1 MSTVQSESA
10 IPKRIGDLLVDDHVI
25 SANMLQEALETQKR
39 DGGKIVEVLIK
50 LGYLNINDFIKFL
63 GHQPGIA
70 SIDIA
75 HYQIPR
81 EIIALVPKE
90 IVMGLGVFPI
100 DKMGSLLTLGMVCPL
115 DSGTITKIEEVTSLR
130 VKPILCSPDDIRGA
144 INRYFPDDKFEAKA
158 PNTSE
163 TSSPE
168 EEIVPEA
175 VVDADEDVSAPKIES
190 GLRLGNVVRLIR
202 ELKSL
207 PVLPDTVAAVK
218 ESMEDKNSSPNDVA
232 EKIIMDPSVA
242 AKVLSVA
249 NSAAYG
255 FPSQVETVE
264 LAVALLGLRET
275 YSIVLS
281 AAVMNLF
288 DTRERFN
295 YKSYWEEA
303 LNAASASRLIAKACG
318 RGGDKSI
325 FTAGLLH
332 DIGRIALLETA
343 PDQYSKV
350 DVSLIGD
357 DLIKAEQEL
366 LGLAHPEAGFEL
378 ASNWSLP
385 SEISEVIRFHHNPE
399 FSEAVP
405 INISIVSLAEKWT
418 RHLALGGVNK
428 NDLIRDSESMIS
440 TLKMDPSTVSG
451 VFDHVAELQPVRFE
465 WDGS

>member
-1 MSTVQSESA
+1 VSTAQSKTA
-10 IPKRIGDLLVDDHVI
+10 APKRIGDLLVQDCII
-25 SANMLQEALETQKR
+25 SSKMLVEALEAQKR

-50 LGYLNINDFIKFL
+50 LGYITINEFINFL

-90 IVMGLGVFPI
+90 IVIAYEIFPI
-100 DKMGSLLTLGMVCPL
+100 DKMVSLLTLAMVCPL
-115 DSGTITKIEEVTSLR
+115 DSNTIAKIESVTGLR

-144 INRYFPDDKFEAKA
+144 IIRYYPDDAFEAKA
-158 PNTSE
+158 EKPEKAE
-163 TSSPE
+163 TVS
-168 EEIVPEA
+168 
-175 VVDADEDVSAPKIES
+175 DEVTTPKIES
-190 GLRLGNVVRLIR
+190 GLKLGNVVRLIR

-207 PVLPDTVAAVK
+207 PALPDTVASVK
-218 ESMEDKNSSPNDVA
+218 QAMEDKNSSPNDVA
-232 EKIIMDPSVA
+232 EKIILDPSVA
-242 AKVLSVA
+242 VKVLSVA

-303 LNAASASRLIAKACG
+303 LNVASASRLIAKASG
-318 RGGDKSI
+318 RGADKSI

-332 DIGRIALLETA
+332 DIGRIALLKTA
-343 PDQYSKV
+343 PDQYSRV
-350 DVSLIGD
+350 DPNLSGD
-357 DLIKAEQEL
+357 DLIKAEQEV

-385 SEISEVIRFHHNPE
+385 NEVSDVIRFHHNPD
-399 FSEAVP
+399 FSEALPMNV
-405 INISIVSLAEKWT
+405 NIVSLAENWT
-418 RHLALGGVNK
+418 CHLALGDVNK
-428 NDLIRDSESMIS
+428 NDLLRETGDMIS
-440 TLKMDPSTVSG
+440 KLKMNPSVASG
-451 VFDHVAELQPVRFE
+451 VFDHVAELQPVHFK